1 MQRLNNLFKILKDR
15 QLLVWLIVAIWSVW
29 TAYYWMVTKIDILAV
44 KVDNYASIQ
53 IKDWLKIEEL
63 VKTRDK
69 QHEII
74 TSKLWYI
81 MPTVKSL
88 AISHNLP
95 IYEQ

>member
-29 TAYYWMVTKIDILAV
+29 TAYYWMVTKIDVLAV

-63 VKTRDK
+63 VKTRDS

-74 TSKLWYI
+74 NSKLWYLI
-81 MPTVKSL
+81 PTVKTL
-88 AISHNLP
+88 AKTHNLP
-95 IYEQ
+95 IYEN